1 MIMVVLALRLIIT
14 LDQWFFVQM
23 KLMSFDSYLILTY
36 STKSIKKKK
45 SDELFL
51 IFRIGLQFDTQ
62 LSFN

>member
-36 STKSIKKKK
+36 STKSIKEKKIR
-45 SDELFL
+45 LTVFNFL
-51 IFRIGLQFDTQ
+51 NWLTIWYPVII
-62 LSFN
+62 

>member
-36 STKSIKKKK
+36 STKSIKKKNQIK
-45 SDELFL
+45 V
-51 IFRIGLQFDTQ
+51 TV
-62 LSFN
+62 FNFSNWFTIWYPVII

>member
-36 STKSIKKKK
+36 STKSIKKK
-45 SDELFL
+45 
-51 IFRIGLQFDTQ
+51 FRLTV
-62 LSFN
+62 FNFSNWFTIWYPVII